1 MNVINVTLVESRTLN
16 AGKKEVEKKKF
27 QMKKPH
33 SFREFKKHLLKEFNT
48 DNESTLTIFSI
59 DWDGELTEITEE
71 DEFLDKENVAFKVV
85 YDESNTDLKQNN
97 IEEEKLEKEKEN
109 ENEKKDDKVDNDDL
123 DTDLD
128 DKELLLMIGEEANE
142 KEEKKEVFNSKLFGQ
157 ELLDKFLSSQ
167 EKAVNESKLN
177 LDKNIKGIMEEKSKI
192 FINLKDI
199 SEIIDKTKK
208 IMSQSKLI
216 KKNEPD
222 GNQNSQNNHI
232 VMEEENDI
240 EENAID
246 LKFLEDEIELT
257 KKIKEAKWIELEVGF
272 RNIGKRT
279 FTGGDLYFE
288 MGKESSE
295 DFYLTGVK
303 KEKKQSFSLGEDFV
317 PSKEIRDRLTFRN
330 EEPKDGSTYTIY
342 LYIASDKYKIKMQN
356 PLKIVIHVED
366 KTEEEKQKEKEEQE
380 RKEKEEQE
388 RKEKEEQERKEKEKK
403 EEEEKQ
409 SEVIQLN
416 PGRGDDSDH
425 HSEDID
431 EEEKKIQDIY
441 NKLEEEYYISN
452 FKQEDEVKEKIKE
465 LNFDNDAITSWIES
479 IM

>member
-1 MNVINVTLVESRTLN
+1 
-16 AGKKEVEKKKF
+16 
-27 QMKKPH
+27 
-33 SFREFKKHLLKEFNT
+33 
-48 DNESTLTIFSI
+48 
-59 DWDGELTEITEE
+59 
-71 DEFLDKENVAFKVV
+71 
-85 YDESNTDLKQNN
+85 
-97 IEEEKLEKEKEN
+97 
-109 ENEKKDDKVDNDDL
+109 
-123 DTDLD
+123 
-128 DKELLLMIGEEANE
+128 
-142 KEEKKEVFNSKLFGQ
+142 
-157 ELLDKFLSSQ
+157 
-167 EKAVNESKLN
+167 
-177 LDKNIKGIMEEKSKI
+177 
-192 FINLKDI
+192 
-199 SEIIDKTKK
+199 
-208 IMSQSKLI
+208 
-216 KKNEPD
+216 
-222 GNQNSQNNHI
+222 
-232 VMEEENDI
+232 MEEENDI

-388 RKEKEEQERKEKEKK
+388 RKEKEEQERKEKEEQERKEKEKK

-425 HSEDID
+425 HSEDIN